1 MGMISQRWLSAL
13 VLGILLL
20 SSVVFLNALGFEVLV
35 SLLAG
40 AAFWE
45 WLRLTSHRTSRVV
58 CIGGA
63 VVLAGLVLFSVQ
75 QPILGL
81 AILGSAMLWWLCV
94 LIVMITTRG
103 RRGSN
108 VFPTS
113 VLPGALI
120 VLAGGVAIC
129 WLQQQG
135 PADGLRLIELFVLV
149 WAVDCGSFFVGRR
162 WGRHKLASA
171 LSPGKTIQGALGGAV
186 SLLVVSGCI
195 YLLDDSLAETM
206 LFTWLSVTVAVYLM
220 CVVGDLYES
229 AAKRNA
235 GVKDSGTLFPGH
247 GGILDR
253 VDSVIAASPIY
264 YIVLFW

>member
-1 MGMISQRWLSAL
+1 
-13 VLGILLL
+13 
-20 SSVVFLNALGFEVLV
+20 
-35 SLLAG
+35 
-40 AAFWE
+40 
-45 WLRLTSHRTSRVV
+45 
-58 CIGGA
+58 
-63 VVLAGLVLFSVQ
+63 
-75 QPILGL
+75 
-81 AILGSAMLWWLCV
+81 
-94 LIVMITTRG
+94 
-103 RRGSN
+103 

-135 PADGLRLIELFVLV
+135 PANGLRLIEFFVLV
-149 WAVDCGSFFVGRR
+149 WAVDCGSFFAGRR
-162 WGRHKLASA
+162 WGRHKLAAA

-206 LFTWLSVTVAVYLM
+206 LLTWLSVTVAVYLM

-235 GVKDSGTLFPGH
+235 GVKDSGTLLPGH

>member
-58 CIGGA
+58 CIGGG
-63 VVLAGLVLFSVQ
+63 VVLASLVLFSVQ

-103 RRGSN
+103 RRDSN

-149 WAVDCGSFFVGRR
+149 WAVDCGSFFAGRR
-162 WGRHKLASA
+162 WGRHKLAAA

-235 GVKDSGTLFPGH
+235 GVKDSGTLLPGH

>member
-1 MGMISQRWLSAL
+1 MGMILQRWLSAL

-103 RRGSN
+103 RRDSH

-135 PADGLRLIELFVLV
+135 PANGLRLIEFFVLV
-149 WAVDCGSFFVGRR
+149 WAVDCGSFFAGRR
-162 WGRHKLASA
+162 WGRHKLAAA

-206 LFTWLSVTVAVYLM
+206 LLIWLSVTVAVYLM

-235 GVKDSGTLFPGH
+235 SVKDSGTLLPGH